1 MVGYGLWAMVAD
13 LDTTERLSTRE
24 TFLICEISEYCELHA
39 KKAKKLWCENK
50 CVYVRLI
57 VGMCMLECGVKG
69 GKRRVM
75 WWIIQ

>member
-1 MVGYGLWAMVAD
+1 MDMGDWWAIVCRVAD

-50 CVYVRLI
+50 CVYV
-57 VGMCMLECGVKG
+57 CKADCGYVYAKVWG
-69 GKRRVM
+69 GGRSRGRV
-75 WWIIQ
+75 